1 MRKKATCLS
10 ASCWIFTSSTSFH
23 KNQHISLLYI
33 LKILYLIS
41 WLTGSFLFSWGWTR
55 VLGENA
61 SMLTCNTWWMYLC
74 TTPASPH
81 SRYSIGDYEVIDEET
96 NIVRRDSWLY
106 ILAETV
112 GTPYR
117 FNASGSG
124 KWEGGPNK
132 HSVYITSLYFTMTS
146 LTSIGFGN
154 IAPTTDGEK
163 IFAVA
168 MMMIGCE

>member
-1 MRKKATCLS
+1 MFKKKKRTIDSLS
-10 ASCWIFTSSTSFH
+10 
-23 KNQHISLLYI
+23 
-33 LKILYLIS
+33 
-41 WLTGSFLFSWGWTR
+41 
-55 VLGENA
+55 
-61 SMLTCNTWWMYLC
+61 
-74 TTPASPH
+74 PP

-96 NIVRRDSWLY
+96 NIVRSDSWLY
-106 ILAETV
+106 MLAETV

-117 FNASGSG
+117 FNASGTG

-132 HSVYITSLYFTMTS
+132 QSVYITSLYFTMTS

-168 MMMIGCE
+168 MMMIGCEYRCLIFQPPLQLRFQRVL

>member
-1 MRKKATCLS
+1 MYCELQNPAAPVLLAFISSFDHEFRFYSNISRTTDSRSLS
-10 ASCWIFTSSTSFH
+10 PPC
-23 KNQHISLLYI
+23 
-33 LKILYLIS
+33 
-41 WLTGSFLFSWGWTR
+41 
-55 VLGENA
+55 
-61 SMLTCNTWWMYLC
+61 
-74 TTPASPH
+74 
-81 SRYSIGDYEVIDEET
+81 RYSIGDYEVIDEET
-96 NIVRRDSWLY
+96 NIVRSDSWLY
-106 ILAETV
+106 MLAETV

-117 FNASGSG
+117 FNASGTG

-132 HSVYITSLYFTMTS
+132 QSVYITSLYFTMTS

>member
-1 MRKKATCLS
+1 MRRSKRDSTLS
-10 ASCWIFTSSTSFH
+10 LFCSL
-23 KNQHISLLYI
+23 HI
-33 LKILYLIS
+33 
-41 WLTGSFLFSWGWTR
+41 
-55 VLGENA
+55 
-61 SMLTCNTWWMYLC
+61 
-74 TTPASPH
+74 
-81 SRYSIGDYEVIDEET
+81 RYSIGDYEVIDEET
-96 NIVRRDSWLY
+96 NIIRTDSWLY

-112 GTPYR
+112 GRPYR
-117 FNASGSG
+117 FNTSGSG

-132 HSVYITSLYFTMTS
+132 DSVYITSLYFTMTS